1 MGGSSISK
9 NVQNK
14 TLGFIV
20 KLLNDNNIKN
30 WFIGYG
36 TLLGIVRD
44 DSCID
49 GDDDVDII
57 VDKSNYNIIEN
68 LLTQQNI
75 TFWDFNND
83 NFLKTNSTN
92 EYCTIDFYMAN
103 LDEKGN
109 FHDIWENVIWSE
121 CYNEKNELIQ
131 RIWNGHMLYLPHSY
145 EEKLINRYGEDWKI
159 PQNTKGP
166 IPRKIIL

>member
-1 MGGSSISK
+1 MGGSSVSK
-9 NVQNK
+9 NVLNK

-83 NFLKTNSTN
+83 NFLKTN
-92 EYCTIDFYMAN
+92 
-103 LDEKGN
+103 
-109 FHDIWENVIWSE
+109 
-121 CYNEKNELIQ
+121 
-131 RIWNGHMLYLPHSY
+131 
-145 EEKLINRYGEDWKI
+145 
-159 PQNTKGP
+159 
-166 IPRKIIL
+166 